1 MTPDVPGKGPVD
13 ETMRARV
20 HAIAQEAYRRR
31 LEQTHPGHDIDAPTV
46 ILAIE
51 IALSGW
57 TPPEPEPE
65 VDPDVLAFREWLAT
79 SPWHPGSDRDEADL
93 HPAYRPD
100 GMLCQTYLAGA
111 RMAREQ
117 MPSLTDAVEWIAEN
131 NDEDLGNHDDGYQ
144 IIVELVAALFD
155 RQPHDVVYAVT
166 LQRAGCFWSL
176 DDIRALDP
184 AAPANNTGEKRD
196 D

>member
-1 MTPDVPGKGPVD
+1 MGEPTWQ
-13 ETMRARV
+13 EITAE
-20 HAIAQEAYRRR
+20 AIRRKAQALKDGRGDIELEA
-31 LEQTHPGHDIDAPTV
+31 LIV
-46 ILAIE
+46 E
-51 IALSGW
+51 ITREGW
-57 TPPEPEPE
+57 KPPPA
-65 VDPDVLAFREWLAT
+65 VDPDLLAFREWAAICGGVNPWWLEEVLAGK
-79 SPWHPGSDRDEADL
+79 WDRSD
-93 HPAYRPD
+93 PAR
-100 GMLCQTYLAGA
+100 GFLAGA
-111 RMAREQ
+111 RWAREQ

-131 NDEDLGNHDDGYQ
+131 NDEDLGNDDDGYQ

-166 LQRAGCFWSL
+166 LQRAGCSWSL

>member
-57 TPPEPEPE
+57 TPPEP
-65 VDPDVLAFREWLAT
+65 VDPDVLAFREWF
-79 SPWHPGSDRDEADL
+79 ADL
-93 HPAYRPD
+93 WNAYAEVLPGRSAKSIILEGASD
-100 GMLCQTYLAGA
+100 NTEQAAAYLAGA

-117 MPSLTDAVEWIAEN
+117 ERE
-131 NDEDLGNHDDGYQ
+131 
-144 IIVELVAALFD
+144 
-155 RQPHDVVYAVT
+155 
-166 LQRAGCFWSL
+166 RAGPLVEYVRS
-176 DDIRALDP
+176 DTRRNDQVGERAREVL
-184 AAPANNTGEKRD
+184 AKYRGEA
-196 D
+196 